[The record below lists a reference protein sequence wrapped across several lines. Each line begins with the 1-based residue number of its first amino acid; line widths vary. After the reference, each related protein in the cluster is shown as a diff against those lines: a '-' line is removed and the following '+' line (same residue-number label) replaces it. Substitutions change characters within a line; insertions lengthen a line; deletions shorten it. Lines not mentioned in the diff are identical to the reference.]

1 MKFMEGSH
9 SWSWSWIF
17 IAVVALLYVWF
28 VLLDGRHSH
37 DEGLIEEEKAE
48 EGKLLPIMSP
58 SFNMRECAKQIILLE
73 DHLFNPKKRC
83 NDCIKKHFMTI
94 EGLAEEAITLDK
106 TGEVV
111 EDANG
116 LVLIVRQCEK
126 EFIHRKNYDELGQKL
141 RQCRKPL
148 MYKYFGSF

>member
-1 MKFMEGSH
+1 MGIMGIIGF
-9 SWSWSWIF
+9 SWSLLF
-17 IAVVALLYVWF
+17 IVAVVVSYILLIGM
-28 VLLDGRHSH
+28 DGRHSH
-37 DEGLIEEEKAE
+37 DEGLVEEEAAE
-48 EGKLLPIMSP
+48 AGKLLPIMSP
-58 SFNMRECAKQIILLE
+58 AFNMRECAKQIILLE

-83 NDCIKKHFMTI
+83 HDCIKKHFMTI

-111 EDANG
+111 DDANG
-116 LVLIVRQCEK
+116 LVLIVRKCEK
-126 EFIHRKNYDELGQKL
+126 EFIHRKNYDELGQTL